1 MDSVLSWITVTA
13 AVFYFLGMLLRQ
25 AVMETDERHA
35 VSERLWR
42 EMESERI

>member
-25 AVMETDERHA
+25 AVMETDERREQ
-35 VSERLWR
+35 SETAWKEAGL
-42 EMESERI
+42 